1 MCKITICLRRKGA
14 NEFAESMQS
23 PEAMWMYVVWW
34 KVDLV
39 KWSIFPIGCLDQ
51 VFLQLIYIHSISL
64 PFHIQN
70 GNQALLT
77 CFRKSF
83 VSPTTPWCFSSFSR
97 FRPSFC
103 RCVFPVVPRHAP
115 KTQPKSEIGAGS
127 GIGSAR
133 IAASMPSSEARHR
146 APNHESGSTPGT
158 RGTLKRRDHTVA
170 VTCGI
175 SGNTLDTAKRNL
187 VEVIVGFYLNVF
199 CQICR
204 NLQNRNVLQFW
215 IFRAFQSFL

>member
-1 MCKITICLRRKGA
+1 MFEKKGA
-14 NEFAESMQS
+14 NEFAESIQS

-39 KWSIFPIGCLDQ
+39 KWSIFPIGCLDE

-70 GNQALLT
+70 RNQALLT
-77 CFRKSF
+77 RFRKPF
-83 VSPTTPWCFSSFSR
+83 FPPQPRGVFHVSLVSGPL
-97 FRPSFC
+97 FC
-103 RCVFPVVPRHAP
+103 RVVFPVVPRHAP

-133 IAASMPSSEARHR
+133 IAASMPSSEARYR

-175 SGNTLDTAKRNL
+175 SGNTIDTAERNL
-187 VEVIVGFYLNVF
+187 GCDCGSLSQVF
-199 CQICR
+199 CQICQI
-204 NLQNRNVLQFW
+204 LPNRKVLQFW